1 MNPLKIQK
9 NRLSNIE
16 DAAAR
21 EELANRIEADIRTR
35 QSAPNSL
42 GLSPLLEKRRFQ
54 YTIPDE
60 AFQEV
65 CLWDRIYVWQ
75 IMPRYQEGKT
85 YGGSDIWMPETAQK
99 RELQE
104 SCRGVLVSAG
114 LKAMDNLRSNG
125 VELGS
130 VVSFIRFGPWHK
142 PIGTFAGTHLQYL
155 LVLRDGDL
163 IGCEDLQDAIT
174 AGTVV
179 AGPQFSSGGLLEHRI
194 TRDGVTFIR
203 SEAFQ
208 DEAV

>member
-1 MNPLKIQK
+1 MT
-9 NRLSNIE
+9 NRALRLNKGPTPDE
-16 DAAAR
+16 LVER
-21 EELANRIEADIRTR
+21 NELANRIEADIKRR
-35 QSAPNSL
+35 QSAPGAL
-42 GLSPLLEKRRFQ
+42 GLPPLLDERRLQ
-54 YTIPDE
+54 YAIPDE
-60 AFQEV
+60 AFAET

-114 LKAMDNLRSNG
+114 LRALDNLCSNG

-142 PIGTFAGTHLQYL
+142 PIGAYAGTHLQYL

-163 IGCEDLQDAIT
+163 IGCEDLSSELGGGKVLVRRELLSDGT
-174 AGTVV
+174 A
-179 AGPQFSSGGLLEHRI
+179 EHRI
-194 TRDGVTFIR
+194 TRDGVTYGR

-208 DEAV
+208 DESV